1 MEAKTIINKLQ
12 KVLDKEYGIFGNI
25 IVRESDRENVVEV
38 IFEENDY
45 LYDALNCY
53 DFEMNERVNNTLE
66 KVLEPYGLYMELYDS
81 CIGHI
86 YI

>member
-1 MEAKTIINKLQ
+1 MKTTIINKLQ
-12 KVLDKEYGIFGNI
+12 EVLNKEYGIFGDI
-25 IVRESDRENVVEV
+25 IVRQSNKERIIEV

-45 LYDALNCY
+45 LYEALNCY
-53 DFEMNERVNNTLE
+53 DLEMNEKVNNTLE
-66 KVLEPYGLYMELYDS
+66 EVLESYGLYMELYNS

>member
-1 MEAKTIINKLQ
+1 MKTTIINKLQ
-12 KVLDKEYGIFGNI
+12 EVLNKEYGIFGDI
-25 IVRESDRENVVEV
+25 IVRQSNKERIIEI

-53 DFEMNERVNNTLE
+53 DLEMNEKVNNTLE
-66 KVLEPYGLYMELYDS
+66 EVLEPYGLYMELYNS